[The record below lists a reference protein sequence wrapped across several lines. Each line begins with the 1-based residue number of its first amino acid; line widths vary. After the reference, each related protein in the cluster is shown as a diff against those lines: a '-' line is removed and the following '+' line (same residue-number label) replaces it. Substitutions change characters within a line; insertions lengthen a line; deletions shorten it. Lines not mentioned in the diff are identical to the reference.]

1 MAKNAAF
8 GSLMTSPPH
17 ESVWFDV
24 RPGQY
29 QQLTIELY
37 GNNLSRLELQDTNI
51 MLVLS
56 LRRKR
61 K

>member
-8 GSLMTSPPH
+8 GSLMTSPAH

-29 QQLTIELY
+29 QQITIELY
-37 GNNLSRLELQDTNI
+37 GNNLTRLQLQDTNVMI
-51 MLVLS
+51 VLS